1 MPNNTYFEPM
11 GIGEILDVGIDLFK
25 KNIKKLYMIT
35 FLGYL
40 PFAAIIIIA
49 VAAAA
54 VIGVDESGFM
64 IVFGLIILI
73 LFIPAVIGLV
83 AMQGALFKACDD
95 SLAGREIVVKEGLR
109 FGLKRFF
116 PYFVALLLSGLA
128 TAFGYLLLI
137 VPGILFQ
144 TWFFLISP
152 VVFLE
157 DTGYASALGRS
168 RELVKG
174 YFWRTFGFIV
184 VMGLLGFAMIGALS
198 QVISIIPVI
207 GPIAGVFMQIAIM
220 PLQAVAT
227 TLYYYNQKAILEGHD
242 LKLRADYLYS
252 QPQGGTQTGSPGEIV
267 PDCAKGDVPLA

>member
-1 MPNNTYFEPM
+1 MPNTYFEPM
-11 GIGEILDVGIDLFK
+11 GIGEMLDAGIDLFK
-25 KNIKKLYMIT
+25 KNFKKLYLIT

-40 PFAAIIIIA
+40 PLAVIIIIA

-54 VIGVDESGFM
+54 AIGTYELGFM
-64 IVFGLIILI
+64 IIFGLIVLI
-73 LFIPAVIGLV
+73 LSIPAMIAIV
-83 AMQGALFKACDD
+83 AMQGALIKACDD
-95 SLAGREIVVKEGLR
+95 SLFDREIEVKEGLR

-116 PYFVALLLSGLA
+116 PYFIALLLSGLA

-157 DTGYASALGRS
+157 DNGYASALGRS
-168 RELVKG
+168 RELVRG

-184 VMGLLGFAMIGALS
+184 VMGLLGFAMIGAIS
-198 QVISIIPVI
+198 QVISLIPVI
-207 GPIAGVFMQIAIM
+207 GTVTGVFIQIAIM
-220 PLQAVAT
+220 PLQAIAT
-227 TLYYYNQKAILEGHD
+227 TLYFYNQKAILEGHD

-252 QPQGGTQTGSPGEIV
+252 QPEG
-267 PDCAKGDVPLA
+267 KGDVPVV